1 MKNILI
7 VDDEI
12 KIIELLEA
20 FLEIEGYSIYKA
32 YDGKGALEIFENE
45 EINLVILDLMLPEIR
60 GEEVCKKIRAKSD
73 VPIIMLTAK
82 VDEEN
87 KIEGLGI
94 GADDYI
100 TKPFSARELV
110 SRVAAILRRS
120 CKEENLLAERFV
132 FNDGDLEVNIKYFDV
147 IKNGIKIKLTPS
159 EFKILKVL
167 ISNRG
172 KILSRDILV
181 EKSFGIDFDGIDRT
195 VDVHIKN
202 IRQKIEDNPKDPQY
216 IQTVYGMGY
225 KFNC

>member
-12 KIIELLEA
+12 KIVELLEA
-20 FLEIEGYSIYKA
+20 FLEIEGYSIYRA
-32 YDGKGALEIFENE
+32 YDGKKALEIFEKE
-45 EINLVILDLMLPEIR
+45 EIHLVILDLMLPRIS

-94 GADDYI
+94 GADDYV
-100 TKPFSARELV
+100 TKPFSIRELV
-110 SRVAAILRRS
+110 SRVAVIMRR
-120 CKEENLLAERFV
+120 CYKEENTQAERFV
-132 FNDGDLEVNIKYFDV
+132 FNDGDLEVDVKLFNV
-147 IKNGIKIKLTPS
+147 IKKGIEIKFTPN
-159 EFKILKVL
+159 EFKILKTL

-172 KILSRDILV
+172 KILSRDVLV
-181 EKSFGIDFDGIDRT
+181 EKAFGIDFDGIDRT
-195 VDVHIKN
+195 IDVHIMN

-216 IQTVYGMGY
+216 IKTVYGMGY

>member
-12 KIIELLEA
+12 KIVELLEA
-20 FLEIEGYSIYKA
+20 FLKIEGYSIYRA
-32 YDGKGALEIFENE
+32 YDGKEALEIFEKE
-45 EINLVILDLMLPEIR
+45 EIHLVILDLMLPRIS

-94 GADDYI
+94 GADDYV
-100 TKPFSARELV
+100 TKPFSIRELV
-110 SRVAAILRRS
+110 SRVAVIMRR
-120 CKEENLLAERFV
+120 CYKEENTQAERFV
-132 FNDGDLEVNIKYFDV
+132 FNDGDLEVDVKLFNV
-147 IKNGIKIKLTPS
+147 IKKGIEIKFTPN
-159 EFKILKVL
+159 EFKILKTL

-172 KILSRDILV
+172 KILSRDVLV
-181 EKSFGIDFDGIDRT
+181 EKAFGIDFDGIDRT
-195 VDVHIKN
+195 IDVHIMN

-216 IQTVYGMGY
+216 IKTVYGMGY